1 MQVTSAEPESTSDFI
16 QIGIFIQGFSE
27 RLKKKKILQLCV
39 LTCIILREGLKL
51 QPRSLP
57 PKIFAITLLNVQ
69 LTNLPLGKPSHALLN
84 IKLSRY

>member
-1 MQVTSAEPESTSDFI
+1 MQVTSPEPESTSDFI

-27 RLKKKKILQLCV
+27 RLKKKILQLCV